1 MPPRRSVREHKARQ
15 AVSKDV
21 DASKEDA
28 EGSGAE
34 SGLESSPALSS
45 SAGSQS
51 DGDDWEPEKP
61 KSSRG
66 RGKRRAA
73 SFSEDDDE
81 DIDEGATERRRS
93 ATNKTSVTKRQKKE
107 KAGAT
112 VPEQRDSSNV
122 LGDDPQNQNQEQA
135 REKRPGD
142 DYDEEIDEEA
152 ERSKLEQEAQDA
164 WATVRAKKATG
175 GKPAETDTKKAPPPL
190 PETSTNDT
198 PSTSTSNATPA
209 ATSKK
214 SSLNSWLGLAAVPW
228 PTSPESARVFDR
240 DSLFIGFVYPV
251 TSSSASTIAQHLDH
265 LTNSVHPTL
274 PASIFPSAFSHL
286 EPRRRGSSHDMH
298 ALRALELKRGRN
310 GLDGPNDYGIEEKS
324 DDDGERWGGDKILR
338 AMREMGAVDLLV
350 VVSRWYGGQNLGPV
364 RFDHILTC
372 AREAMKAY
380 MVQEAVGPLRKEIQ
394 DLDVQIAALRAET
407 GGGGPASSTST
418 QTYEDADF
426 DRANRLVVARR
437 KTLELLQKR
446 KQSVASSN
454 ASTKGGIVLPDR
466 DKETTDESKS
476 RSRSSPHAGSE
487 GGGGGAIGPATR
499 GQAGEP
505 PWKANAKDDGTAEE
519 ESKDAD
525 AALAGWDDLA

>member
-1 MPPRRSVREHKARQ
+1 MPPRRSVREHKTRQ
-15 AVSKDV
+15 VASKDV
-21 DASKEDA
+21 DASEEEA

-73 SFSEDDDE
+73 SFSEDDDDGFDE
-81 DIDEGATERRRS
+81 DATVGRRS
-93 ATNKTSVTKRQKKE
+93 ATKNTSLTKRSKKE
-107 KAGAT
+107 KARSAA
-112 VPEQRDSSNV
+112 PEELGSSNV
-122 LGDDPQNQNQEQA
+122 PDDDTQKQNQEQA

-164 WATVRAKKATG
+164 WASVRAKNPGG
-175 GKPAETDTKKAPPPL
+175 GKGAETDTKKAPPPP
-190 PETSTNDT
+190 PETSTKET

-310 GLDGPNDYGIEEKS
+310 GLGGPNDYGIEEKS

-407 GGGGPASSTST
+407 GGSATST
-418 QTYEDADF
+418 ATQSYEDADF

-446 KQSVASSN
+446 KQSATSSRFT
-454 ASTKGGIVLPDR
+454 TKPGIVLL
-466 DKETTDESKS
+466 DKEGTDESKGP
-476 RSRSSPHAGSE
+476 RSDAHAHPE
-487 GGGGGAIGPATR
+487 GGTIEPAASGLTIETNSR
-499 GQAGEP
+499 GVKG
-505 PWKANAKDDGTAEE
+505 DGTAEDDG
-519 ESKDAD
+519 KNAD
-525 AALAGWDDLA
+525 PALAGWDDLA

>member
-1 MPPRRSVREHKARQ
+1 MPPRRSVRKHKARQ
-15 AVSKDV
+15 AVSTNA
-21 DASKEDA
+21 DASEDDA

-81 DIDEGATERRRS
+81 DIDEGTTEDRRS
-93 ATNKTSVTKRQKKE
+93 ATKKTSVTKRQKKE

-112 VPEQRDSSNV
+112 TPEELGSSNV
-122 LGDDPQNQNQEQA
+122 LDDDIQNQHQEQG

-164 WATVRAKKATG
+164 WASVRAKKAGG
-175 GKPAETDTKKAPPPL
+175 GKDAETDTKKAPPP
-190 PETSTNDT
+190 PPGTSTKDT

-251 TSSSASTIAQHLDH
+251 TSSSASTMAQHLDH

-310 GLDGPNDYGIEEKS
+310 GLGGPNDYGIEEKS

-407 GGGGPASSTST
+407 GGGGPATST

-446 KQSVASSN
+446 KQSATSSN
-454 ASTKGGIVLPDR
+454 ASTKPGIVLPDKH
-466 DKETTDESKS
+466 KETTDESKES

-487 GGGGGAIGPATR
+487 GGGGGPIGPAAR

-505 PWKANAKDDGTAEE
+505 PWKANATDDGAAQDDG
-519 ESKDAD
+519 KDAD